1 MARKSNRHER
11 RDSGVSVSLTAPSK
25 PLRDTR
31 VARSTIRVSKALDT
45 LSESLPSVIYQ
56 GRKSSAPLS
65 KPADAQPAKPAAK
78 VAKASKPDPVQ
89 DRRQLDMKPL
99 DAARCKS
106 RPKDSRRSGSGGG
119 KPRDFVPWCG

>member
-11 RDSGVSVSLTAPSK
+11 RDSSVLVSLPAPSK
-25 PLRDTR
+25 ALRDTR

-65 KPADAQPAKPAAK
+65 KPADAQPAKPVAK
-78 VAKASKPDPVQ
+78 VAKAKPDLVL

-119 KPRDFVPWCG
+119 KSRAFVPWCG